1 MKHFWEGFEATKS
14 AAPVRFKKHV
24 LVLYWSSD
32 NDKSTT
38 AKNAFHKI
46 SIKHPSVAIKTVD
59 ARKDPTLPLKHK
71 IMDLPT
77 VVLLKDGREVE
88 RLSLGKDGTLLEHL
102 FRRAGV

>member
-1 MKHFWEGFEATKS
+1 MKHFWDGFEATKS

-24 LVLYWSSD
+24 LVLYFSSED
-32 NDKSTT
+32 PKGTN
-38 AKNAFHKI
+38 AKNVFQKA

-59 ARKDPTLPLKHK
+59 AGKNPTLPMKHK

-77 VVLLKDGREVE
+77 VILLKDGREVE
-88 RLSLGKDGTLLEHL
+88 RLNLDKDGALLEHM